1 MELDPR
7 EIDPYPYLS
16 GIVTPRP
23 IAWITT
29 VSAAGV
35 VNLAPYS
42 FFNVFGDN
50 PAIVVFSANLK
61 PDGTKKDTLLNVES
75 GGEFVINASVARLAE
90 AVNLTSKGL
99 PHDESEVPLAGLTLT
114 PSVRV
119 NVPRVAESPAHL
131 ECVVRE
137 VKAYGTH
144 AGAPNLVIGEVV
156 WMQIADAALTDG
168 LPDPRKL
175 QTLGRMGGTFW
186 CDSSRGL
193 FEQARP
199 G

>member
-7 EIDPYPYLS
+7 TADAYPFLS
-16 GIVTPRP
+16 GLVTPRP
-23 IAWITT
+23 IAWITS
-29 VSAAGV
+29 VSPAGV

-61 PDGTKKDTLLNVES
+61 PDGTKKDTLRNAES
-75 GGEFVINASVARLAE
+75 SGEFVVNASVARLAE

-99 PHDESEVPLAGLTLT
+99 PHDESEVPLAGLTLV
-114 PSVRV
+114 PGVRV
-119 NVPRVAESPAHL
+119 KVPHVAESPAHL

-137 VKAYGTH
+137 VKSYGTH
-144 AGAPNLVIGEVV
+144 AGAPNLVIAEVV
-156 WMQIADAALTDG
+156 WIRIDDAALTDG

-175 QTLGRMGGTFW
+175 QTLGRLGGTFW

-199 G
+199 T